1 MTCRILFSIVFSAF
15 TLSVSA
21 QEVSVAKL
29 YLYYQKFIDF
39 SDQSQSY
46 YSDDSAMHYRA
57 LFKEQIINGIK
68 VNDAATLYALSELAR
83 QEIGFQFQKTTDT
96 KLYSVCWD
104 DQTGGTM
111 RNFEGFY
118 IYQNGSA
125 YVTETI
131 HPVKDEF
138 SAASNVYALH
148 QVNTSKGKAI
158 YLQFEY
164 VKASTALFSYTVSS
178 LSIEHGKL
186 NRQAKYIKTG
196 SGLQH
201 SISYGLDWSEK
212 VNRDRGNLNIK
223 QAITYDANLKQFSFP
238 LVQQDGTISTK
249 RIKYGFKGN
258 YFELLR

>member
-15 TLSVSA
+15 TLSSSA

-29 YLYYQKFIDF
+29 YLYYQKFVDF
-39 SDQSQSY
+39 SDQSES
-46 YSDDSAMHYRA
+46 DSATHYRA
-57 LFKEQIINGIK
+57 LFKEQIINGVK
-68 VNDAATLYALSELAR
+68 VNNAATLYALSELAR

-118 IYQNGSA
+118 IYHNGSA

-131 HPVKDEF
+131 HPVRDEF

-148 QVNTSKGKAI
+148 QVNTGKGKAI

-164 VKASTALFSYTVSS
+164 VKASTSLFRYTVSS
-178 LSIEHGKL
+178 LSIERGKL
-186 NRQAKYIKTG
+186 NRQTKYIKTA

-223 QAITYDANLKQFSFP
+223 QALTYDATLKQFSFP

-249 RIKYGFKGN
+249 RIKYGFKGS
-258 YFELLR
+258 YFELVQ